1 MTNDKFE
8 RAARINKTKAFF
20 LTVALHIMLIA
31 GISSYGKGS
40 VADLVPDKVKSLLG
54 WEQNADQ
61 TQDKNDEVALR
72 P

>member
-8 RAARINKTKAFF
+8 RAARSNKTKAFF
-20 LTVALHIMLIA
+20 LTVALHVILIG

-54 WEQNADQ
+54 WEQNSDQ
-61 TQDKNDEVALR
+61 AKDKNDEVALR